1 MKNKILI
8 ISEHSGKCIL
18 TPYIPLETDSC
29 TPKIFFA
36 NATTPQN
43 ITIFFLKTVPLIQL
57 TN

>member
-36 NATTPQN
+36 NATPQN